1 MLWHTHTACL
11 CFLLCAAVN
20 ARAVCVGHE
29 YLTIM
34 GCTLMLNYVAV
45 SLFRAEDSECCSEDP
60 PRRCGAVVLAPPI
73 LRGP

>member
-20 ARAVCVGHE
+20 AQAVCVGHE

-34 GCTLMLNYVAV
+34 GCTLMLNAWLCLCFVQ
-45 SLFRAEDSECCSEDP
+45 R
-60 PRRCGAVVLAPPI
+60 I
-73 LRGP
+73 I